1 MDRPG
6 EDASVPRESGC
17 DMGEFGGGD
26 SGGADLAGVDLVGV
40 GPDAARHRGR
50 IAGAG
55 TADAAAATQA
65 DLAGA
70 DVGLA
75 DLARMAERAG
85 LVVDRLRG
93 RVFGPGAKRLALR
106 FTLAQAA
113 AMAGRPGS
121 PLPQAAILKAEAEG
135 RLRAPETGAG
145 GRRAYELAAV
155 NAMRALFGTLPWRAP
170 DERALVLAVQS
181 FKGGVGKTSLT
192 CHLAQYLALK
202 GYRVCVVDCDSQA
215 SATSLFGLN
224 PDADIDEETETLY
237 PFFRRGGPPPLDYA
251 LRPTC
256 WPGIALIP
264 ANLGLYDAEYEFAAR
279 LMQGSGRALE
289 RLREGLDTIRDRFD
303 VILVDPP
310 PALGMIS
317 LSVLRAADALLIPA
331 PPNNIDFAS
340 TGHFLRMM
348 VATLSELSR
357 AERTGGP
364 ASAPAPG
371 PAYRFVRIVT
381 TKLNE
386 AKGAHLAIKRMMDG
400 VFPAEMLRASLCES
414 AEIDNAAAKLM
425 TVYELSGA
433 VTRSETH
440 RRCRASLDAVGAEVE
455 GLIRATWPS
464 HRQRLQEEP
473 APEGPVHEG
482 PAMRVQP

>member
-1 MDRPG
+1 MAVSPESDG
-6 EDASVPRESGC
+6 AAAEDTE
-17 DMGEFGGGD
+17 
-26 SGGADLAGVDLVGV
+26 
-40 GPDAARHRGR
+40 
-50 IAGAG
+50 AG
-55 TADAAAATQA
+55 TAGGGPRRDRET
-65 DLAGA
+65 GI
-70 DVGLA
+70 GLA
-75 DLARMAERAG
+75 ELSRMAERAG

-106 FTLAQAA
+106 FTRAQAA
-113 AMAGRPGS
+113 SMAGVPG
-121 PLPQAAILKAEAEG
+121 AAILAAEADG
-135 RLRAPETGAG
+135 RLPAPGTGEPGAG
-145 GRRAYELAAV
+145 GRRPYDLAAV
-155 NAMRALFGTLPWRAP
+155 NAVRARFGTLPWRAP
-170 DERALVLAVQS
+170 GERALVLAVQS

-237 PFFRRGGPPPLDYA
+237 PFFRHGGPARLDYA
-251 LRPTC
+251 LRPTY

-348 VATLSELSR
+348 VATLSELAR
-357 AERTGGP
+357 NGP
-364 ASAPAPG
+364 A

-381 TKLNE
+381 TRLDE

-400 VFPAEMLRASLCES
+400 VFPAEMLGASLRDS
-414 AEIDNAAAKLM
+414 AEIDNAAANLM
-425 TVYELSGA
+425 TVYELTGPA
-433 VTRSETH
+433 AHTETH

-455 GLIRATWPS
+455 RLIRGTWPS
-464 HRQRLQEEP
+464 HAGRLEETGRS
-473 APEGPVHEG
+473 EGHSGGCSGRKRE
-482 PAMRVQP
+482 